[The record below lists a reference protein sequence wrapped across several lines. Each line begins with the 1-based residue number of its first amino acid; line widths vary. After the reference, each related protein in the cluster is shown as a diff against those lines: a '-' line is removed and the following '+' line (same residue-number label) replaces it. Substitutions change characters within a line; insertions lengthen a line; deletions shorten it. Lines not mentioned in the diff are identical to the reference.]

1 LPLASPVALNC
12 GPMRRHLDWL
22 IPVLVL
28 IGALAL
34 QVQDGP
40 VVAELRNKVFDTYQ
54 RLKPRAYDPGVPVRI
69 LAIDE
74 ESLGR
79 LGQWPWSRAV
89 LARIVRRSDD
99 PWTVCA
105 LSLVL
110 GGALGNLC
118 DRVFRAPG
126 FLRGEVVDFVRL
138 GWFPTFNAADSAI
151 TIGAILLVL
160 FGWRAPRER
169 VDGDAR

>member
-1 LPLASPVALNC
+1 MTSPPTARGRYAAVSVA
-12 GPMRRHLDWL
+12 
-22 IPVLVL
+22 I
-28 IGALAL
+28 
-34 QVQDGP
+34 
-40 VVAELRNKVFDTYQ
+40 VVAVVAIDQATKAWAASALEHHTIHVIGGTVLLQLGRNSGAAFSSFQGFTPLLAV
-54 RLKPRAYDPGVPVRI
+54 
-69 LAIDE
+69 LAIVVA
-74 ESLGR
+74 
-79 LGQWPWSRAV
+79 AV

>member
-1 LPLASPVALNC
+1 MTARARGRYAVVSVVLVVVVVALDQATKAWAASALEHHTIHVI
-12 GPMRRHLDWL
+12 GDT
-22 IPVLVL
+22 VLLELGRNSGAAFSSFQGFTPLLAVL
-28 IGALAL
+28 AI
-34 QVQDGP
+34 
-40 VVAELRNKVFDTYQ
+40 VVAV
-54 RLKPRAYDPGVPVRI
+54 
-69 LAIDE
+69 
-74 ESLGR
+74 
-79 LGQWPWSRAV
+79 V
-89 LARIVRRSDD
+89 LARIVRRSEDA
-99 PWTVCA
+99 WTVCA

-118 DRVFRAPG
+118 DRIFRAPG

-169 VDGDAR
+169 VDTRET